1 MRLFSKWWDNKEVR
15 ADEEAMMD
23 FLPITDGVDHAT
35 KLAKARERHGK
46 PFRTDAPKMRETENS
61 RDLIDLINASESAKT
76 KAEREEAAK
85 RIINVRQINRGGR

>member
-46 PFRTDAPKMRETENS
+46 PFHAQIQHERETPHS
-61 RDLIDLINASESAKT
+61 RDLKEFNELSDANEKLSA
-76 KAEREEAAK
+76 AN
-85 RIINVRQINRGGR
+85 RIMNVRQINKRSA